1 MKIAITGHTSG
12 IGKSLFDYYES
23 VPWPREDIVIG
34 FSRSNGYN
42 INNPQK
48 IIEQSL
54 DSDVFINNAYDG
66 FNQVSL
72 LYELINNGYEGK
84 VINISSTSSDGI
96 KNQIHPYAISKYA
109 LDKASEQ
116 LFYRGFNVTNLRL
129 GWVDT
134 PRVSEKAKNKNKM
147 STNYVVDVIEWVL
160 NQPHRIKEMTICPYP
175 HNSHRS

>member
-23 VPWPREDIVIG
+23 AEGLLRDDTALG

-72 LYELINNGYEGK
+72 LYELINNGYESK
-84 VINISSTSSDGI
+84 IINISSNSSDGI
-96 KNQIHPYAISKYA
+96 KDQIHQYAIAKYA

-116 LFYRGFNVTNLRL
+116 LFYRGYDVTNLRF

-134 PRVSEKAKNKNKM
+134 PRVSEKAKDKKKI
-147 STNYVVDVIEWVL
+147 STDYVVNIIEWVL
-160 NQPHRIKEMTICPYP
+160 NQPHRIKEMTICP
-175 HNSHRS
+175 